1 MGHWYFIYLRLRRS
15 RFKKVKISSADQ
27 TIFNKEYVRFDERGH
42 KNIKPKPFLR
52 PAMEMAVKK
61 IFKKRKGGRKMTRGE
76 MKPSYDHKK
85 IVEEFEKWLVER
97 IAHLD
102 DEVDIKENRDIRV
115 AEVYRIQNKFNSI
128 KRKYML
134 LK

>member
-1 MGHWYFIYLRLRRS
+1 M
-15 RFKKVKISSADQ
+15 KISSADQ
-27 TIFNKEYVRFDERGH
+27 AIFNKGYVRFDERGH
-42 KNIKPKPFLR
+42 KNIKPKPFLK
-52 PAMEMAVKK
+52 PAMGTAVKK
-61 IFKKRKGGRKMTRGE
+61 MFKKRKGGRKMTGE
-76 MKPSYDHKK
+76 KIKPSYDHKK
-85 IVEEFEKWLVER
+85 IVEEFEKWLIDR
-97 IAHLD
+97 IILLD

>member
-1 MGHWYFIYLRLRRS
+1 MVR
-15 RFKKVKISSADQ
+15 A
-27 TIFNKEYVRFDERGH
+27 IFNKEYIRFDERGH
-42 KNIKPKPFLR
+42 RKHKPKPFLK

-85 IVEEFEKWLVER
+85 IVEEFGEWLVER
-97 IAHLD
+97 ITYLD

-115 AEVYRIQNKFNSI
+115 AETYRIQARFNSI